1 MIHLR
6 AIANKQLAKNIESFP
21 FNLPIIKA
29 FKEINFHSPV
39 TFFVGENGSGKSTF
53 LEAIAAGVGSITVG
67 GEDIHQDKTLDHARQ
82 LSTQLKFVWQKK
94 TRRGFFLR
102 AEDFFNFVRK
112 MKNLSQELEEQ
123 ALEYEQKFTGFG
135 LELAKRS
142 ALGQKAALTQKY
154 GENPDANSHGETF
167 FKLFQSRFVPG
178 GLYLLDEPEAALS
191 PLRQLALLSML
202 KEMINQDSQFIIAT
216 HSPILMAFPEATI
229 LSFDVC
235 PPTEVAYDELEQ
247 VSLTKAFLNNPQ
259 SFLRHL

>member
-6 AIANKQLAKNIESFP
+6 AIAKKQLAKKIDSFP

-67 GEDIHQDKTLDHARQ
+67 GEDIQRDKTLNSARE

-102 AEDFFNFVRK
+102 AEDFFNFVRR
-112 MKNLSQELEEQ
+112 MKTLSQELDEQ

-142 ALGQKAALTQKY
+142 ALAQKGALTQKY
-154 GENPDANSHGETF
+154 GEEPDAYSHGETF

-216 HSPILMAFPEATI
+216 HSPILMAFPDATI

-235 PPTEVAYDELEQ
+235 PPKEVNYEELEQ

>member
-6 AIANKQLAKNIESFP
+6 AITKKQIAKKIDSFP
-21 FNLPIIKA
+21 FNLPLVKA
-29 FKEINFHSPV
+29 FQEMKFHSPV
-39 TFFVGENGSGKSTF
+39 TFLVGENGSEKSTF

-67 GEDIHQDKTLDHARQ
+67 GEDIHYDKTLDHARQ
-82 LSTQLKFVWQKK
+82 LATHLKFVWQQK
-94 TRRGFFLR
+94 TNRGFFLR

-112 MKNLSQELEEQ
+112 IKTLSQELEEQ
-123 ALEYEQKFTGFG
+123 VLEYEQKFTGYG
-135 LELAKRS
+135 LGLAKRS
-142 ALGQKAALTQKY
+142 VLAQKAALTQKY
-154 GENPDANSHGETF
+154 GEDPDANSHGETF
-167 FKLFQSRFVPG
+167 FKLFQARFVPG

-229 LSFDVC
+229 FNFDVC
-235 PPTEVAYDELEQ
+235 PPKEIAYEEVEH
-247 VSLTKAFLNNPQ
+247 VSLTKAFLSNPQ